1 VKLHV
6 VGLGKMGLPM
16 ATHVRRG
23 GHSVTTDDV
32 SAQRLELALAAGLGV
47 ARGASG
53 IAVAD
58 AVLSSLPDDAALLA
72 VAAQIAQHARPGTIY
87 VDTSTVSPAASARVA
102 VACEA
107 AGVRYLRAA
116 VSGNNRMAEAAQ
128 LTVLASGPRA
138 AYDAMLPVLQRLGPS
153 QFWLGEGEQA
163 RLMKL
168 VVNLL
173 IVQTSA
179 MLAEG
184 LALGASG
191 GLAWDDMWQVLA
203 ASAVGS
209 PILRAKAEPLARR
222 DFTPT
227 FTVEQMMKDLR
238 LILDAGAAGHVPL
251 PQTAATL
258 QLMHACVAHG
268 EGGEDYAAIVKAVER
283 AAGLTIR

>member
-72 VAAQIAQHARPGTIY
+72 VAAQVAQHARPGTIY

-258 QLMHACVAHG
+258 QLMHACMAHG